1 MGALFQVRA
10 KETTLDKPTAPYAKT
25 KQLHKGNIC
34 MPLLY
39 KVSKVAKPIAKEEG
53 YYQVLE
59 KIDVV

>member
-10 KETTLDKPTAPYAKT
+10 KETTLNKPIAHYAKT

-39 KVSKVAKPIAKEEG
+39 KVSKVVKLIAKEEG
-53 YYQVLE
+53 YY
-59 KIDVV
+59 KFWRK